1 MELSIQTHTHC
12 ITAYNHCVYVDI
24 NFLFFVRYSVI
35 LWAYS
40 TCTNEPTGEHLYAKH
55 VLGGD
60 TDWGFIGWGSFRGYD
75 WIACGTS
82 GGARTGWRFPCMQ
95 ISPSIA
101 TEAFQAAALSP
112 VIGGPVYR
120 TVAKRNGRQSTFVH
134 VQGAHSTREAKLQTT
149 IVHYRNCEGRLHPV
163 TAHPR
168 KVTYNQ

>member
-1 MELSIQTHTHC
+1 MKTLNLLQSYGLHKLLLTLHSPSIELLSL
-12 ITAYNHCVYVDI
+12 ITPKQLYDVSMPNQ
-24 NFLFFVRYSVI
+24 FVA
-35 LWAYS
+35 LAAS
-40 TCTNEPTGEHLYAKH
+40 TI
-55 VLGGD
+55 GD
-60 TDWGFIGWGSFRGYD
+60 RWCHAS
-75 WIACGTS
+75 S
-82 GGARTGWRFPCMQ
+82 GARTGWRFPCMQ